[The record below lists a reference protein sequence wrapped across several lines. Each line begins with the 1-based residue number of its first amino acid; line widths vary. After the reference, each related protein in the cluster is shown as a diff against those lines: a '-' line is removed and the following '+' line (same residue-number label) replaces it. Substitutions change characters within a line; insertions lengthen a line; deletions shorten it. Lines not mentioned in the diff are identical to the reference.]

1 MRTLEGISTIVRG
14 SVATSHSLI
23 PGRLF
28 WCHSVSSYSGASSAV
43 SLRGG
48 IRSPLAE
55 MKRNRTE
62 YLQQKEQPNCHEVS
76 PSVSPR
82 PLELQPRTKRMS
94 GSRKI
99 TRATRR
105 LQLPCNST
113 PSPPSPLPS
122 LTLLGVILSYL
133 SFMLYSCVFF
143 PLRTAKREIKKKEKN
158 GRQGKTKKRKN
169 ED

>member
-1 MRTLEGISTIVRG
+1 MRTLEGISTIIRG

-82 PLELQPRTKRMS
+82 PLELQPRTKRCLGVAKS
-94 GSRKI
+94 PEQ
-99 TRATRR
+99 RAVCNCHATAP
-105 LQLPCNST
+105 LPL
-113 PSPPSPLPS
+113 PPLPFPPSPYLFS
-122 LTLLGVILSYL
+122 CLTYL
-133 SFMLYSCVFF
+133 SCCIHVCSF
-143 PLRTAKREIKKKEKN
+143 P
-158 GRQGKTKKRKN
+158 
-169 ED
+169 